1 MSTRTWDLLKW
12 DRLNL
17 IAVLSHDFP
26 NLHLK
31 SGGVSNVIKVILVKS
46 DPKVKWHVATN
57 NKDNK
62 RHYLTD

>member
-1 MSTRTWDLLKW
+1 MSESVGPSEMGPFQSYPKT
-12 DRLNL
+12 
-17 IAVLSHDFP
+17 FP
-26 NLHLK
+26 TIFRNLHFK